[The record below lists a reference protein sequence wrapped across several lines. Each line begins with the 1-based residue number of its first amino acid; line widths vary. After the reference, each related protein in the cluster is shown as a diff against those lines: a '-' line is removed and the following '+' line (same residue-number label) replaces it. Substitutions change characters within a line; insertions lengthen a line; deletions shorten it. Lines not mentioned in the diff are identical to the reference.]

1 MTLSL
6 LAILT
11 SSFIILIFASCSL
24 FLPLIFSKSYSSCFS
39 CNISW
44 GSDDPVDIYSL
55 IYRMFSSV
63 MYINVNKFFICF
75 LNYFAL
81 FWTILNF
88 LYKCEF
94 PNWIIFRKWGGSF
107 HQSPLNLR
115 NDNRR
120 WIYEN
125 EFWHFGRFKWPT

>member
-39 CNISW
+39 YNISW

-63 MYINVNKFFICF
+63 MYINVNKFFYYLLIYIYIFFRF
-75 LNYFAL
+75 LFD
-81 FWTILNF
+81 ILSVGGTGVLNIVK
-88 LYKCEF
+88 LIV
-94 PNWIIFRKWGGSF
+94 NWE
-107 HQSPLNLR
+107 LR
-115 NDNRR
+115 NLVYYFFTFFDCDFVMQRLV
-120 WIYEN
+120 IFFY
-125 EFWHFGRFKWPT
+125 